1 MPQNILTITR
11 KADADLSAKQYF
23 LVKATATGVDL
34 NTTLNGPVLGVLTN
48 DPASGKAAAVQ
59 VVGVARVVA
68 GAAFAAGDLLKS
80 DANGKAIKQTG
91 EAAGTLVHAFGI
103 ALEAAAADLDQV
115 EVLLIGRAVVNNAVS

>member
-48 DPASGKAAAVQ
+48 DPASGKGASVQ
-59 VVGVARVVA
+59 VLGQARVVA
-68 GAAFAAGDLLKS
+68 GGAFAIGDYVKS
-80 DANGKAIKQTG
+80 DGAGKAIKQTG
-91 EAAGTLVHAFGI
+91 EAAGTLVHVIGQ
-103 ALEAAAADLDQV
+103 ALEAAAADGDQV
-115 EVLLIGRAVVNNAVS
+115 EILIKPQVVNNAVS